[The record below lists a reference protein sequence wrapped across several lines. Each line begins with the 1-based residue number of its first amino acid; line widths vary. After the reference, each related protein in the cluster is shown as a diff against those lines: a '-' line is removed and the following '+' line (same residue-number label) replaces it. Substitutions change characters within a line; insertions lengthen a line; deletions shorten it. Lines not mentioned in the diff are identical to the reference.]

1 MKTEDKIYQKIQQAS
16 EKMPNDSFPG
26 MDKVWSRVEEKLD
39 TNVLKK
45 ENNRWK
51 KFSVA
56 AAIAIVG
63 TLIYQF
69 SQPENNVVTN
79 ETIVTLDTLQP
90 ILTEPEDA
98 IVTNEKNEIVEEKE
112 GILQK
117 AIEKP
122 KLVMAEEVIVK
133 NDTYFDE
140 EPIIVKD
147 EKVISD
153 AIAQGYQVSQKE
165 SESLKTDDIDK
176 KIFVPEA
183 RAKRSELQSNFA
195 VSATEESG
203 KKLPPL
209 VIINGQKSKVSELKN
224 IPKEDLEAVI
234 VLNEPIYIINGVM
247 YNEQELFGPNPTSP
261 YAPLHK
267 QDIISTTI
275 LQEEDALKA
284 YGEKGKKGVVIIKTK
299 EGKPKK

>member
-1 MKTEDKIYQKIQQAS
+1 MNTEDKIHKKIQQAS
-16 EKMPNDSFPG
+16 EKLPNDSFPG

-56 AAIAIVG
+56 AALAIVG

-69 SQPENNVVTN
+69 SQPENIITTN
-79 ETIVTLDTLQP
+79 ETVVTIDTLQP
-90 ILTEPEDA
+90 ILTEPEEA
-98 IVTNEKNEIVEEKE
+98 IVAAEKTEIVEEKE
-112 GILQK
+112 IILQK

-122 KLVMAEEVIVK
+122 TLVMAEEVIVNK
-133 NDTYFDE
+133 NNE
-140 EPIIVKD
+140 IIVS
-147 EKVISD
+147 EKATQGFYNAKEISPAAAD
-153 AIAQGYQVSQKE
+153 FENKAVSSFAPTTKAKKSEAYSNFIASD
-165 SESLKTDDIDK
+165 TDD
-176 KIFVPEA
+176 V
-183 RAKRSELQSNFA
+183 
-195 VSATEESG
+195 G

-209 VIINGQKSKVSELKN
+209 VVIDGKASKTSDIKN
-224 IPKEDLEAVI
+224 IANEDLEAVI
-234 VLNEPIYIINGVM
+234 ILNDPIYIINGVM
-247 YNEQELFGPNPTSP
+247 YTEQELFGPNPTSP
-261 YAPLHK
+261 YAPLQK

>member
-1 MKTEDKIYQKIQQAS
+1 MNTEDKIYKKIQQAS
-16 EKMPNDSFPG
+16 EKLPNDSFPG

-56 AAIAIVG
+56 AAVIIVG

-69 SQPENNVVTN
+69 SQPENIITTN
-79 ETIVTLDTLQP
+79 ETVVTVDTLQP
-90 ILTEPEDA
+90 ILTEPEEA
-98 IVTNEKNEIVEEKE
+98 IVTAEKTVIIEEKE
-112 GILQK
+112 TILQK
-117 AIEKP
+117 AVEKP
-122 KLVMAEEVIVK
+122 TLVMAEEIIVNK
-133 NDTYFDE
+133 NH
-140 EPIIVKD
+140 EPIV
-147 EKVISD
+147 
-153 AIAQGYQVSQKE
+153 
-165 SESLKTDDIDK
+165 SESVTQGFYNAKEISPAADLDNIAVSSFAPATKAKKSEAYSNFTASNTDD
-176 KIFVPEA
+176 V
-183 RAKRSELQSNFA
+183 
-195 VSATEESG
+195 G

-209 VIINGQKSKVSELKN
+209 VIINGENSKVSDLKN

-234 VLNEPIYIINGVM
+234 VLNDPIYIINGVM
-247 YNEQELFGPNPTSP
+247 YTEQELFGPNPTSP
-261 YAPLHK
+261 YAPLQK

-299 EGKPKK
+299 DGKPKK

>member
-51 KFSVA
+51 KFSIA
-56 AAIAIVG
+56 AAVIIVG
-63 TLIYQF
+63 TLVYQF
-69 SQPENNVVTN
+69 LQPENIRTTN
-79 ETIVTLDTLQP
+79 ETVVIIDTLQP
-90 ILTEPEDA
+90 ILTEPKEA
-98 IVTNEKNEIVEEKE
+98 IVTNEKTEIVEEKE
-112 GILQK
+112 IILQK

-133 NDTYFDE
+133 NNTYFDD
-140 EPIIVKD
+140 EPVIKND
-147 EKVISD
+147 EALSEVIT
-153 AIAQGYQVSQKE
+153 QGYKVNE
-165 SESLKTDDIDK
+165 NLSESTRIIDK
-176 KIFVPEA
+176 DKISYTPITN
-183 RAKRSELQSNFA
+183 AKKSELQSNFA
-195 VSATEESG
+195 ASSSDDVGE
-203 KKLPPL
+203 KLPPL

-224 IPKEDLEAVI
+224 IPKEDLDAVI
-234 VLNEPIYIINGVM
+234 VLNDPIYIINGIM
-247 YNEQELFGPNPTSP
+247 YTEEELFGPNPTSP
-261 YAPLHK
+261 YAPLQK

-299 EGKPKK
+299 DGKPKK

>member
-1 MKTEDKIYQKIQQAS
+1 MNTEDKIYQKIQQAS

-51 KFSVA
+51 KFSIA
-56 AAIAIVG
+56 AAVIIVG
-63 TLIYQF
+63 TLVYQL
-69 SQPENNVVTN
+69 SQPENIIITN
-79 ETIVTLDTLQP
+79 ETVVTFDTLQP
-90 ILTEPEDA
+90 IFAEPEDV
-98 IVTNEKNEIVEEKE
+98 IVATEKLIIKE
-112 GILQK
+112 DKETILQK
-117 AIEKP
+117 VIEKP
-122 KLVMAEEVIVK
+122 KLVLAEEVIIK
-133 NDTYFDE
+133 NDAFFDE
-140 EPIIVKD
+140 EPVVKND
-147 EKVISD
+147 EVLSEVIT
-153 AIAQGYQVSQKE
+153 QGYQVNQKVNE
-165 SESLKTDDIDK
+165 SIKADDKDK
-176 KIFVPEA
+176 LSFAPET
-183 RAKRSELQSNFA
+183 RAKRSDLQSNFA
-195 VSATEESG
+195 ASTPEESG

-209 VIINGQKSKVSELKN
+209 VIINGENSKVSDLKN

-234 VLNEPIYIINGVM
+234 VLNDPTYIINGVM
-247 YNEQELFGPNPTSP
+247 YTEQELFGPNPSSP

-299 EGKPKK
+299 DGKPKK

>member
-1 MKTEDKIYQKIQQAS
+1 MNTEDKIYQKIQQAS

-56 AAIAIVG
+56 AAVIIVG
-63 TLIYQF
+63 TLVYQL
-69 SQPENNVVTN
+69 SQPENIIITN
-79 ETIVTLDTLQP
+79 ETVVTVDTLQP
-90 ILTEPEDA
+90 IFAEPEDV
-98 IVTNEKNEIVEEKE
+98 IVATEKLIIKE
-112 GILQK
+112 DKETILQK

-133 NDTYFDE
+133 NDTYFDD
-140 EPIIVKD
+140 EPVIKND
-147 EKVISD
+147 EVLTEVIT
-153 AIAQGYQVSQKE
+153 QGYKVNE
-165 SESLKTDDIDK
+165 NLSESARIIDK
-176 KIFVPEA
+176 DKISYTPITN
-183 RAKRSELQSNFA
+183 AKKSDLQSNFA
-195 VSATEESG
+195 ASTPEESG

-209 VIINGQKSKVSELKN
+209 VIINGENSKVSDLKN

-234 VLNEPIYIINGVM
+234 VLNDPIYIINGVM
-247 YNEQELFGPNPTSP
+247 YTEEELFGPNPTSP
-261 YAPLHK
+261 YAPLQK

-299 EGKPKK
+299 DGKPKK

>member
-1 MKTEDKIYQKIQQAS
+1 MNTEDKIYQKIQQAS

-56 AAIAIVG
+56 AAVIIVG
-63 TLIYQF
+63 TLVYQF
-69 SQPENNVVTN
+69 SQPENIITTN
-79 ETIVTLDTLQP
+79 ETVVTVDTLQP
-90 ILTEPEDA
+90 VLTEPEDA
-98 IVTNEKNEIVEEKE
+98 IVTNEKIEIVEEKE
-112 GILQK
+112 IILQK

-133 NDTYFDE
+133 NDTYFDD
-140 EPIIVKD
+140 EPVIKND
-147 EKVISD
+147 EVLSEVIT
-153 AIAQGYQVSQKE
+153 QGYKVNKNL
-165 SESLKTDDIDK
+165 SESARIINKDK
-176 KIFVPEA
+176 INYTPVTN
-183 RAKRSELQSNFA
+183 AKRSELQSNFA
-195 VSATEESG
+195 ASSTEHID

-209 VIINGQKSKVSELKN
+209 VIINGQKSKVSDLKN

-234 VLNEPIYIINGVM
+234 VLNDPIYIINGMM
-247 YNEQELFGPNPTSP
+247 YTEEELFGPNPTSP

-275 LQEEDALKA
+275 LQEEDALIA

>member
-1 MKTEDKIYQKIQQAS
+1 MNTEDKIYKKIQQAS
-16 EKMPNDSFPG
+16 EKLPNESFPG
-26 MDKVWSRVEEKLD
+26 MEKLWSRVEEKLD

-56 AAIAIVG
+56 AAVIIVG
-63 TLIYQF
+63 TLVYQF
-69 SQPENNVVTN
+69 SQSENIITTNKTVV
-79 ETIVTLDTLQP
+79 IIDSLQP
-90 ILTEPEDA
+90 ILTEPKEA
-98 IVTNEKNEIVEEKE
+98 IVTNEETEIVEEKE
-112 GILQK
+112 IILQK

-133 NDTYFDE
+133 NDTYFDD
-140 EPIIVKD
+140 EPVIKND
-147 EKVISD
+147 EVLSEVIT
-153 AIAQGYQVSQKE
+153 QGYKVNKNL
-165 SESLKTDDIDK
+165 SESARIINKDK
-176 KIFVPEA
+176 INYTPVTN
-183 RAKRSELQSNFA
+183 AKRSELQSNFA
-195 VSATEESG
+195 ASSTEDID

-209 VIINGQKSKVSELKN
+209 VIINGQKSKVSDLKN

-234 VLNEPIYIINGVM
+234 VLNDPIYIINGMM
-247 YNEQELFGPNPTSP
+247 YTEEELFGPNPTSP

-275 LQEEDALKA
+275 LQEEDALIA

>member
-16 EKMPNDSFPG
+16 EKMSNDSFPSMG
-26 MDKVWSRVEEKLD
+26 KVWSRVEEKLD

-98 IVTNEKNEIVEEKE
+98 IVTIEKTEIVEEKE
-112 GILQK
+112 SILQK

-140 EPIIVKD
+140 EQIIVKD

-153 AIAQGYQVSQKE
+153 AIVQGYQVSLKE
-165 SESLKTDDIDK
+165 SESVKTDNIDK
-176 KIFVPEA
+176 KSLVPEA
-183 RAKRSELQSNFA
+183 RAKRSELQSNFS
-195 VSATEESG
+195 VSTSEESG

-209 VIINGQKSKVSELKN
+209 VVINGQKSKVSELKN
-224 IPKEDLEAVI
+224 IPKEDLDAVI
-234 VLNEPIYIINGVM
+234 VLNDPIYIINSVM
-247 YNEQELFGPNPTSP
+247 YTEEELFGSNPTSP